1 MKESSAPLSGVPVTS
16 PSRRSMALALGDN
29 AIATPPMSSEAKT
42 NARSGSSSVT
52 LHLDLDDLANPD
64 IPNHLHDDR
73 DHQQLLAEFL
83 VEEQLHVCRVDDL
96 QRHAKCGGQRHEDPT
111 REPAVSRMD
120 PDLPQNLEPF

>member
-73 DHQQLLAEFL
+73 DHQQLLAHSRL
-83 VEEQLHVCRVDDL
+83 EQQFHVRRIDDL
-96 QRHAKCGGQRHEDPT
+96 ERDAQRRRQRHQHPAG
-111 REPAVSRMD
+111 EPAVR
-120 PDLPQNLEPF
+120 